1 MCMPFSVFSD
11 LLLSVGFEYSTHML
25 LSVLIKY
32 AQLNVHGSGQAE
44 AASLFL
50 ATQSRNDHTEAILFA
65 ILFDQQLNCIFS
77 YILQLKLSH
86 FYCFIF
92 YHELRFTVKVPTHL
106 FPVARCQYTASSDS
120 TYFLP
125 AFHLVFLP

>member
-1 MCMPFSVFSD
+1 MPFSVFAD
-11 LLLSVGFEYSTHML
+11 LLLSVGSKYSTHML
-25 LSVLIKY
+25 SVLVKY

-44 AASLFL
+44 ASRLFL

-65 ILFDQQLNCIFS
+65 ILFGQQLNCIFS

-92 YHELRFTVKVPTHL
+92 YHKLKFTVKVPVHL
-106 FPVARCQYTASSDS
+106 FPVARCQYMASSDS
-120 TYFLP
+120 AYFLP
-125 AFHLVFLP
+125 AFSLVFLP